1 MYDIQTFYNEM
12 ETSFD
17 EETKKIIKRFIDR
30 MNDNDDN
37 LKGIKKDEI
46 KLLLYNSREKIHPTG
61 KIDIE
66 L

>member
-46 KLLLYNSREKIHPTG
+46 KLLLYNSREKIQPTG

>member
-37 LKGIKKDEI
+37 LKGLKKDEI
-46 KLLLYNSREKIHPTG
+46 KLLLYNSREKIQSTN

>member
-37 LKGIKKDEI
+37 LKGLKKDEI
-46 KLLLYNSREKIHPTG
+46 KLLLYNSREKIQTTN